1 MKCFLITIVFIC
13 FAVVA
18 YSQSM
23 FPAPKNSAAFKDNNA
38 SCSGSKNSALNQYGT
53 GNPSKNTA
61 GSNITHKNEGSVISV
76 MPALKLW
83 LLPVNMPNPFIKEED

>member
-1 MKCFLITIVFIC
+1 MKCFLITIVFTC

-23 FPAPKNSAAFKDNNA
+23 FATPKSSAAYKDNNA
-38 SCSGSKNSALNQYGT
+38 PCSKNSVSNQYGT
-53 GNPSKNTA
+53 GNPSKNAA
-61 GSNITHKNEGSVISV
+61 GSNVTHKTEGSVISV
-76 MPALKLW
+76 IPALKLW